1 MSDLITE
8 TIQNA
13 NVSQINTVKND
24 MSVKI
29 DSTSVVEEAIQA
41 WGKTLQNSRA
51 APNWYRVE
59 PYISDINESESKL
72 TVVSDQNG
80 KGVLQFSFSDKQN
93 QAFVE
98 LKSLLIELATKV
110 YVDQETQE
118 KASASFDAAVKN
130 AQPQEAF
137 DAEMGGLAVSTF
149 LEKTSAMNPVIT
161 HEKYG
166 ELDAKSLVSLS
177 KIKAPSLAAAGD
189 PDSDEAIAAQMPK
202 AVPTTDI
209 SRYQSMGQ
217 MVKAGDAKALSEY
230 IDWAKKEK
238 HWNESKEDAC
248 SKLGWVA
255 ASMGNIDTMRV
266 LLEKGSA
273 DIDFAAQQGITP
285 LMAAV
290 ANNFP
295 NMIDFLVSE
304 GADKKKTPIDGR
316 SAMMLAASHDA
327 VDSIKKLHTLG
338 FDLNEVSL
346 EGRTALHHA
355 ALGEDDTTAINAIKT
370 LIELGANPTIVDAI
384 GAEGG
389 CLAEEYINEG
399 DENDQAYA
407 TLSQFRKDW
416 EAGKTG
422 PQSTTSSAISKAR
435 SMLGF

>member
-13 NVSQINTVKND
+13 NVSQMNTVKHD

-29 DSTSVVEEAIQA
+29 DGTSVVETAIQT

-59 PYISDINESESKL
+59 PYIDDINASESKL
-72 TVVSDQNG
+72 TVVTDQNG
-80 KGVLQFSFSDKQN
+80 KGALQFSFSEKQM
-93 QAFVE
+93 QAFSE
-98 LKSLLIELATKV
+98 LKSLLVELANKV
-110 YVDQETQE
+110 YVAKETQD
-118 KASASFDAAVKN
+118 KASISFDDVIKN

-137 DAEMGGLAVSTF
+137 DADMGGLAVSTF
-149 LEKTSAMNPVIT
+149 LEKTSGINPSIT

-177 KIKAPSLAAAGD
+177 KIKAPSLAAGD

-202 AVPTTDI
+202 AIPATDI

-238 HWNESKEDAC
+238 HWDESKKDAC

-255 ASMGNIDTMRV
+255 ASIGNIDTMRV
-266 LLEKGSA
+266 LLDKGKA
-273 DIDFAAQQGITP
+273 DIDFAAQEGITP

-295 NMIDFLVSE
+295 DMIDFLIAE

-327 VDSIKKLHTLG
+327 VDSIKKLHSLG

-355 ALGEDDTTAINAIKT
+355 ALGEDDTTAINSIKT
-370 LIELGANPTIVDAI
+370 LIELGANPTIIDAI

-399 DENDQAYA
+399 EQNDQAYA